1 MGAVPAWHK
10 DSMEGVAG
18 EGEAE
23 PIKEE
28 LVAARLRRYRL
39 LVTLAMIVL
48 CNAIF
53 LFGVW
58 ASGMNLDALI
68 RNPEVFNPVQ
78 DICLRFKWQQVEGEE
93 QPVRLCSEWI
103 MLSDPSGNTHTLQKE
118 TKVVKGADGRLY
130 FSYGERVDYRLFV
143 FGAFVVAVMAFGVL
157 LRRYLINRYRMRLG
171 LKR

>member
-10 DSMEGVAG
+10 DSMEGVGG
-18 EGEAE
+18 ETE

-28 LVAARLRRYRL
+28 QAAAQLRRYRL
-39 LVTLAMIVL
+39 LVTLVMIVL

-58 ASGMNLDALI
+58 ASGVNLDGLI
-68 RNPEVFNPVQ
+68 RTPEVFNPVQ

-118 TKVVKGADGRLY
+118 TEVVKGADGRLY
-130 FSYGERVDYRLFV
+130 FNYGERVDYRLFV
-143 FGAFVVAVMAFGVL
+143 YGAFVAAIITLGVL
-157 LRRYLINRYRMRLG
+157 LRRYLINRYRVRLG
-171 LKR
+171 LER